1 MDRGWISVHRKI
13 RECKYIWDD
22 KPFSRGQAWI
32 DLLLMVNHED
42 KEILFNGCY
51 RKIERGQTLT
61 SVVKL
66 SDQWGWSRKKTTNFL
81 NALKMAQM
89 VDLKSDNKSTT
100 ITVINYGVYQDMGA
114 AKEQQ
119 KSNKRTSEEH
129 QRNTNNKYITM
140 NNNINNKAFSD
151 NEILNEAFNGFSEMR
166 KTIKKPLTDRAIVL
180 LKKKLNELS
189 SDPEIQA
196 KILDQSTVKCWQ
208 GVFPLKDDFVG
219 KPKPKEKPEVIE
231 EPEMTDEEFIAMV
244 DSNFGEV
251 G

>member
-1 MDRGWISVHRKI
+1 MDKGWISVHRKI
-13 RECKYIWDD
+13 RDCKYIWDD

-81 NALKMAQM
+81 NALKMAHM

-100 ITVINYGVYQDMGA
+100 VTVINYGVYQDMGA

-119 KSNKRTSEEH
+119 KSSKRTSEEH
-129 QRNTNNKYITM
+129 QRNTNNNNKTI
-140 NNNINNKAFSD
+140 NNNINKAFSD
-151 NEILNEAFNGFSEMR
+151 NPVLQEAFDGFSEMR
-166 KTIKKPLTDRAIVL
+166 KTTKKPLTPRAINL
-180 LKKKLNELS
+180 LKNKLNELS
-189 SDPEIQA
+189 EDPIIQA

-208 GVFPLKDDFVG
+208 GVFPLKNDFVG
-219 KPKPKEKPEVIE
+219 EGRQPEEK
-231 EPEMTDEEFIAMV
+231 
-244 DSNFGEV
+244 SRWQ
-251 G
+251 

>member
-1 MDRGWISVHRKI
+1 MAQGWISVHRKI
-13 RECKYIWDD
+13 RDCKYIWDD

-32 DLLLMVNHED
+32 DLLLMANHED

-89 VDLKSDNKSTT
+89 VDLKTDNKSTT
-100 ITVINYGVYQDMGA
+100 ITVINYGFYQDMGT

-119 KSNKRTSEEH
+119 KSSKRTSEEH
-129 QRNTNNKYITM
+129 QRNTNNNYKTM
-140 NNNINNKAFSD
+140 NNNENNNKAFSD

-166 KTIKKPLTDRAIVL
+166 KTIKKPLTDRAIAL
-180 LKKKLNELS
+180 LKNKLNELS
-189 SDPEIQA
+189 EDPIIQA

-208 GVFPLKDDFVG
+208 GVFPLKNDFS
-219 KPKPKEKPEVIE
+219 PEPQKEDN
-231 EPEMTDEEFIAMV
+231 TQWQ
-244 DSNFGEV
+244 
-251 G
+251 